1 MYILKEDDIMKIL
14 SIIVLVLFFIIS
26 EPLEAK
32 GKKRVIKEID
42 STYFNLTDKDKL
54 RFLDSLNKYRRGV
67 GSPELEYSF
76 KHDDLPIMRIN
87 TIVKHINKVTY
98 IVCKENMR
106 KHLHYRFKKDIKKY
120 DVEKLPKD
128 TSFLHG
134 GECVY
139 AFNELNYYK
148 GKDLVEELFHSWKS
162 SEDHWKSMLD
172 PDYKFIVLGL
182 QYKDGVII
190 GVLNSFQLQGIKK

>member
-1 MYILKEDDIMKIL
+1 MKNL
-14 SIIVLVLFFIIS
+14 SLIVLVLFFIIS
-26 EPLEAK
+26 EPLEAR
-32 GKKRVIKEID
+32 GKKKAIKEID
-42 STYFNLTDKDKL
+42 STYFHLTKEDKL
-54 RFLDSLNKYRRGV
+54 RFLDSLNKYRKEL

-76 KHDDLPIMRIN
+76 RHDDLPIMRIN
-87 TIVKHINKVTY
+87 TIVNHINKVTY
-98 IVCKENMR
+98 IVCRENMR

-139 AFNELNYYK
+139 AFNELNYYR
-148 GKDLVEELFHSWKS
+148 GKDLVDELFHNWKD

-172 PDYKFIVLGL
+172 PKFRLITLGL
-182 QYKDGVII
+182 QYKDGIII
-190 GVLNSFQLQGIKK
+190 GVLNSFTLQSTEETKKGL